1 MAGDN
6 LRTAAGAEA
15 EEVEEMDQFKV
26 SLRGSEREHDI
37 VVRAESPGEAANQV
51 LRELGGLRV
60 SESVQVEKLPRIA
73 PD

>member
-1 MAGDN
+1 
-6 LRTAAGAEA
+6 
-15 EEVEEMDQFKV
+15 MDQFKV